1 MNFHSAQE
9 TQSLNSNV
17 EFLGLFKKKNL
28 YAQDGNDDDEHEAKI
43 DFSFFSRF
51 FIFLS
56 LANKE
61 TKKCKKTHNLNKTEC
76 IKEREKSEQ
85 IKGTGGKCGMKTI

>member
-1 MNFHSAQE
+1 MHKTVTATMKRKLIF
-9 TQSLNSNV
+9 V
-17 EFLGLFKKKNL
+17 
-28 YAQDGNDDDEHEAKI
+28 
-43 DFSFFSRF
+43 FFSRF

-61 TKKCKKTHNLNKTEC
+61 TKKYRKTYNLNKTEC